1 MNYDLFISPA
11 VVERAYVSTVSSERA
26 PSGRALRHAGPDRTV
41 SSGIKDVADSGPPI
55 DEGSTQS
62 ATEMMERTV
71 AALNDVFEQTNVGL
85 RFRVDE
91 ATGDTIVSVIDR
103 DTGDVL
109 RQVPAEEILQMRQ
122 RLQELMGVLFDV
134 TA

>member
-1 MNYDLFISPA
+1 MNYDLFIPPA
-11 VVERAYVSTVSSERA
+11 VVERAYVSMVSSERA
-26 PSGRALRHAGPDRTV
+26 PSGRAPRHAGPDRTAN
-41 SSGIKDVADSGPPI
+41 GEINAVANSGPPI
-55 DEGSTQS
+55 DEEATRS
-62 ATEMMERTV
+62 ATEKMERTV

-85 RFRVDE
+85 RFRVDD

-103 DTGDVL
+103 DTGEVL
-109 RQVPAEEILQMRQ
+109 RQMPPEQILRMRQ